1 MLDRASVIEGD
12 FIAEAM
18 DNFDSPSA
26 RIDAEIALQRGRVST
41 LALACAF
48 ATIVSAAW
56 YMWPAL
62 NNESIAIFNRLG
74 PVGLLL
80 ASALLLQDLVEPDAR
95 ARGRLGAA
103 GSLSWPAVAILG
115 IDIFSTEGT
124 VQIGHLLMFFVS
136 AGCLFTSREYLRGS
150 LDAQRFR
157 GIMTLGGLTIGG
169 AIMLSSSPEQT
180 PMMIGGLILGISG
193 VLVAKDLFGGD
204 LDRAERKRFGRV
216 LDALEVRILHLQA
229 QGVNL
234 DQASSLCRN
243 ASDVGYKDPEL
254 GFSILAQA
262 EEDIERTLALADD
275 ITEIRQVCA
284 DTVEEANEIAPTAKK
299 PQRSMDAGDRE
310 RDLGSLREAEMLYR
324 RAKKLALNIIQH
336 WTAAEEQI
344 AESSK
349 LIASLEGSQHQ
360 QLHDLLLQAKE
371 ALAREDCL
379 LALEIATTIPDHVAN
394 LGEASEGAQEAYKE
408 AVQVMEESE
417 GIDLKLWTK
426 RLEDAKQHL
435 EEGEFSLARGIS
447 DGIVRE
453 VRKEREAMGDVQ
465 RALRQRKNIQK
476 RWDGHVDAESWEER
490 LKDVSAAAKR
500 KSWSH
505 AAALLDR
512 LTSDLDALDVAS
524 GDANELLN
532 YVQDEWTKLRKRL
545 EAAGIKAID
554 GERAACEKA
563 IGNADAA
570 FSEGRL
576 EDTLTALGEADG
588 LMEKLRRRV

>member
-1 MLDRASVIEGD
+1 
-12 FIAEAM
+12 M
-18 DNFDSPSA
+18 DNLDSPSA
-26 RIDAEIALQRGRVST
+26 RIDAEIALQKGKVSS
-41 LALACAF
+41 LALFCAF
-48 ATIVSAAW
+48 TTIASAAW

-103 GSLSWPAVAILG
+103 GSLSWPAIAVLG
-115 IDIFSTEGT
+115 IDCFSTEGS
-124 VQIGHLLMFFVS
+124 VLVGHLLMFVVS
-136 AGCLFTSREYLRGS
+136 AGCFFMSREYLRGS

-169 AIMLSSSPEQT
+169 AILLSSNPESN
-180 PMMIGGLILGISG
+180 PLIVGALILSVSG
-193 VLVAKDLFGGD
+193 LLVVQDLFGDD
-204 LDRAERKRFGRV
+204 LDRAERKRFGRT
-216 LDALEVRILHLQA
+216 LDALEVRILNLQA
-229 QGVNL
+229 QGVSL

-284 DTVEEANEIAPTAKK
+284 DTVEQASEIAPTAKK
-299 PQRSMDAGDRE
+299 PLRSMNAGDRE

-336 WTAAEEQI
+336 WTAAEQQI
-344 AESSK
+344 AESSQ
-349 LIASLEGSQHQ
+349 LISTLEGSQHQ

-371 ALAREDCL
+371 ALAKEDCV

-394 LGEASEGAQEAYKE
+394 LGEASEGAEEAYIE

-417 GIDLKLWTK
+417 GLDLKLWNK
-426 RLEDAKQHL
+426 RLESAKEHL
-435 EEGEFSLARGIS
+435 DQGEFSLARGVS
-447 DGIVRE
+447 DGIIRE

-465 RALRQRKNIQK
+465 RALRQKKNIQK
-476 RWDGHVDAESWEER
+476 RWEGHIDADAWEER
-490 LKDVSAAAKR
+490 LKDVAAASKR

-512 LTSDLDALDVAS
+512 LTTDLDALDTAS
-524 GDANELLN
+524 GDANELLT
-532 YVQDEWTKLRKRL
+532 YVQDEWSKLRKKL

-563 IGNADAA
+563 VGNADSAYK
-570 FSEGRL
+570 EGRL

>member
-1 MLDRASVIEGD
+1 
-12 FIAEAM
+12 M
-18 DNFDSPSA
+18 DNLDSPSA
-26 RIDAEIALQRGRVST
+26 RIDAEIALQKGKVSS
-41 LALACAF
+41 LALFCAF
-48 ATIVSAAW
+48 TTIASAAW

-103 GSLSWPAVAILG
+103 GSLSWPAIAVLG
-115 IDIFSTEGT
+115 IDCFSTEGS
-124 VQIGHLLMFFVS
+124 VMVGHLLMFVVS
-136 AGCLFTSREYLRGS
+136 AGCFFMSREYLRGS

-169 AIMLSSSPEQT
+169 AILLSSNPESN
-180 PMMIGGLILGISG
+180 PLIVGALILSVSG
-193 VLVAKDLFGGD
+193 LLVVQDLFGGD
-204 LDRAERKRFGRV
+204 LDRAERKRFGRT
-216 LDALEVRILHLQA
+216 LDALEVRILNLQA
-229 QGVNL
+229 QGVSL

-284 DTVEEANEIAPTAKK
+284 DTVEQASEIAPTAKK
-299 PQRSMDAGDRE
+299 PLRSMNAGDRE

-336 WTAAEEQI
+336 WAAAEHQI
-344 AESSK
+344 AESSQ
-349 LIASLEGSQHQ
+349 LISTLEGSQHQ

-371 ALAREDCL
+371 ALAKEDCV

-394 LGEASEGAQEAYKE
+394 LGEASEGAEEAYIE

-417 GIDLKLWTK
+417 GLDLKLWNK
-426 RLEDAKQHL
+426 RLESAKEHL
-435 EEGEFSLARGIS
+435 DQGEFSLARGVS
-447 DGIVRE
+447 DGIIRE

-465 RALRQRKNIQK
+465 RALRQKKNIQK
-476 RWDGHVDAESWEER
+476 RWEGHIDADAWEER
-490 LKDVSAAAKR
+490 LNDVAAASKR

-512 LTSDLDALDVAS
+512 LTTDLDALDTAS
-524 GDANELLN
+524 GDANELLT
-532 YVQDEWTKLRKRL
+532 YVQDEWSKLRKKL

-563 IGNADAA
+563 VGNADAA
-570 FSEGRL
+570 YKEGRL

>member
-1 MLDRASVIEGD
+1 
-12 FIAEAM
+12 M
-18 DNFDSPSA
+18 DNLDSPSA
-26 RIDAEIALQRGRVST
+26 RIDAEIALQKGKVSS
-41 LALACAF
+41 LALFCAF
-48 ATIVSAAW
+48 TTIASAAW

-62 NNESIAIFNRLG
+62 NNDSIAIFNRLG

-103 GSLSWPAVAILG
+103 GSLSWPAIAVLG
-115 IDIFSTEGT
+115 IDCFSTEGS
-124 VQIGHLLMFFVS
+124 VMVGHLLMFVVS
-136 AGCLFTSREYLRGS
+136 AGCFFMSREYLRGS

-169 AIMLSSSPEQT
+169 AILLSSNPESN
-180 PMMIGGLILGISG
+180 PLIVGALILSVSG
-193 VLVAKDLFGGD
+193 LLVVQDLFGGD
-204 LDRAERKRFGRV
+204 LDRAERKRFGRT
-216 LDALEVRILHLQA
+216 LDALEVQILNLQA
-229 QGVNL
+229 QGVSL

-284 DTVEEANEIAPTAKK
+284 DTVEQASEIAPTAKK
-299 PQRSMDAGDRE
+299 PLRSMNAGDRE

-336 WTAAEEQI
+336 WAAAEHQI
-344 AESSK
+344 AESSQ
-349 LIASLEGSQHQ
+349 LISTLEGSQHQ

-371 ALAREDCL
+371 ALAKEDCV

-394 LGEASEGAQEAYKE
+394 LGEASEGAEEAYIE

-417 GIDLKLWTK
+417 GLDLKLWNK
-426 RLEDAKQHL
+426 RLESAKEHL
-435 EEGEFSLARGIS
+435 DQGEFSLARGVS
-447 DGIVRE
+447 DGIIRE

-465 RALRQRKNIQK
+465 RALRQKKNIQK
-476 RWDGHVDAESWEER
+476 RWEGHIDADAWEER
-490 LKDVSAAAKR
+490 LNDVAAASKR

-512 LTSDLDALDVAS
+512 LTTDLDALDTAS
-524 GDANELLN
+524 GDANELLT
-532 YVQDEWTKLRKRL
+532 YVQDEWSKLRKKL

-563 IGNADAA
+563 VGNADSAYK
-570 FSEGRL
+570 EGRL

>member
-1 MLDRASVIEGD
+1 
-12 FIAEAM
+12 M
-18 DNFDSPSA
+18 DNLDSPSA
-26 RIDAEIALQRGRVST
+26 RIDAEIALQKGKVSS
-41 LALACAF
+41 LALFCAF
-48 ATIVSAAW
+48 TTIASAAW

-103 GSLSWPAVAILG
+103 GSLSWPAIAVLG
-115 IDIFSTEGT
+115 IDCFSTEGS
-124 VQIGHLLMFFVS
+124 VLVGHLLMFVVS
-136 AGCLFTSREYLRGS
+136 AGCFFTSREYLRGS

-169 AIMLSSSPEQT
+169 AILLSSNPESN
-180 PMMIGGLILGISG
+180 PLIVGALILSVSG
-193 VLVAKDLFGGD
+193 LLVIQDLFGGD
-204 LDRAERKRFGRV
+204 LDRAERKRFGRT
-216 LDALEVRILHLQA
+216 LDALEVRILNLQA
-229 QGVNL
+229 QGVSL

-284 DTVEEANEIAPTAKK
+284 DTVEQASEIAPTAKK
-299 PQRSMDAGDRE
+299 PLRSMNAGDRE

-336 WTAAEEQI
+336 WAAAEHQI
-344 AESSK
+344 AESSQ
-349 LIASLEGSQHQ
+349 LISTLEGSQHQ

-371 ALAREDCL
+371 ALAKEDCV

-394 LGEASEGAQEAYKE
+394 LGEASEGAEEAYIE

-417 GIDLKLWTK
+417 GLDLKLWNK
-426 RLEDAKQHL
+426 RLESAKEHL
-435 EEGEFSLARGIS
+435 DQGEFSLARGVS
-447 DGIVRE
+447 DGIIRE

-465 RALRQRKNIQK
+465 RALRQKKNIQK
-476 RWDGHVDAESWEER
+476 RWEGHIDADAWEER
-490 LKDVSAAAKR
+490 LKDVAAASKR

-512 LTSDLDALDVAS
+512 LTTDLDALDTAS
-524 GDANELLN
+524 GDANELLT
-532 YVQDEWTKLRKRL
+532 YVQDEWSKLRKKL

-563 IGNADAA
+563 VGNADSAYN
-570 FSEGRL
+570 EGRL

>member
-1 MLDRASVIEGD
+1 
-12 FIAEAM
+12 M
-18 DNFDSPSA
+18 DNLDSPSA
-26 RIDAEIALQRGRVST
+26 RIDAEIALQKGKVSS
-41 LALACAF
+41 LALFCAF
-48 ATIVSAAW
+48 TTIASAAW

-103 GSLSWPAVAILG
+103 GSLSWPAIAVLG
-115 IDIFSTEGT
+115 IDCFSTEGS
-124 VQIGHLLMFFVS
+124 VMVGHLLMFVVS
-136 AGCLFTSREYLRGS
+136 AGCFFMSREYLRGS

-169 AIMLSSSPEQT
+169 AILLSSNPESN
-180 PMMIGGLILGISG
+180 PLIVGALILSVSG
-193 VLVAKDLFGGD
+193 LLVVQDLFGGD
-204 LDRAERKRFGRV
+204 LDRAERKRFGRT
-216 LDALEVRILHLQA
+216 LDALEVRILNLQA
-229 QGVNL
+229 QGVSL

-243 ASDVGYKDPEL
+243 ASDVGYNDPEL

-284 DTVEEANEIAPTAKK
+284 DTVEQASEIAPTAKK
-299 PQRSMDAGDRE
+299 PLRSMNAGDRE

-336 WTAAEEQI
+336 WAAAEHQI
-344 AESSK
+344 AESSQ
-349 LIASLEGSQHQ
+349 LISKLEGSQHQ

-371 ALAREDCL
+371 ALAKEDCV

-394 LGEASEGAQEAYKE
+394 LGEASEGAEEAFIE

-417 GIDLKLWTK
+417 GLDLKLWNK
-426 RLEDAKQHL
+426 RLESAKEHL
-435 EEGEFSLARGIS
+435 DQGEFSLARGVS
-447 DGIVRE
+447 DGIIRE

-465 RALRQRKNIQK
+465 RALRQKKNIQK
-476 RWDGHVDAESWEER
+476 RWEGHIDADAWEER
-490 LKDVSAAAKR
+490 LKDVAAASKR

-512 LTSDLDALDVAS
+512 LTSDLDALDTAS
-524 GDANELLN
+524 GDANELLT
-532 YVQDEWTKLRKRL
+532 YVQDEWSKLRKKL

-563 IGNADAA
+563 VGNADSAYN
-570 FSEGRL
+570 EGRL

>member
-1 MLDRASVIEGD
+1 
-12 FIAEAM
+12 M
-18 DNFDSPSA
+18 DNLDSPSA
-26 RIDAEIALQRGRVST
+26 RIDAEIALQKGKVSS
-41 LALACAF
+41 LALFCAF
-48 ATIVSAAW
+48 TTIASAAW

-103 GSLSWPAVAILG
+103 GSLSWPAIAVLG
-115 IDIFSTEGT
+115 IDCFSTEGS
-124 VQIGHLLMFFVS
+124 VMVGHLLMFVVS
-136 AGCLFTSREYLRGS
+136 AGCFFMSREYLRGS

-169 AIMLSSSPEQT
+169 AILLSSNPESN
-180 PMMIGGLILGISG
+180 PMIVGALILSVSG
-193 VLVAKDLFGGD
+193 LLVIQDLFGGD
-204 LDRAERKRFGRV
+204 LDRAERKRFGRT
-216 LDALEVRILHLQA
+216 LDALEVRILNLQA
-229 QGVNL
+229 QGVSL

-284 DTVEEANEIAPTAKK
+284 DTVEQASEIAPTAKK
-299 PQRSMDAGDRE
+299 PLRSMNAGDRE

-336 WTAAEEQI
+336 WAAAEHQI
-344 AESSK
+344 AESSQ
-349 LIASLEGSQHQ
+349 LISTLEGSQHQ

-371 ALAREDCL
+371 ALAKEDCV

-394 LGEASEGAQEAYKE
+394 LGEASEGAEEAYIE

-417 GIDLKLWTK
+417 GLDLKLWNK
-426 RLEDAKQHL
+426 RLESAKEHL
-435 EEGEFSLARGIS
+435 DQGEFSLARGVS
-447 DGIVRE
+447 DGIIRE

-465 RALRQRKNIQK
+465 RALRQKKNIQK
-476 RWDGHVDAESWEER
+476 RWEGHIDADAWEER
-490 LKDVSAAAKR
+490 LKDVAAASKR

-512 LTSDLDALDVAS
+512 LTSDLDALDTAS
-524 GDANELLN
+524 GDANELLT
-532 YVQDEWTKLRKRL
+532 YVQDEWSKLRKKL

-563 IGNADAA
+563 VGNADSAYN
-570 FSEGRL
+570 EGRL

>member
-1 MLDRASVIEGD
+1 
-12 FIAEAM
+12 M
-18 DNFDSPSA
+18 DNLDSPSA
-26 RIDAEIALQRGRVST
+26 RIDAEIALQKGKVSS
-41 LALACAF
+41 LALFCAF
-48 ATIVSAAW
+48 TTIASAAW

-103 GSLSWPAVAILG
+103 GSLSWPAIAVLG
-115 IDIFSTEGT
+115 IDCFSTEGS
-124 VQIGHLLMFFVS
+124 VMVGHLLMFVVS
-136 AGCLFTSREYLRGS
+136 AGCFFTSREYLRGS

-169 AIMLSSSPEQT
+169 AILLSSNPESN
-180 PMMIGGLILGISG
+180 PLIVGALILSVSG
-193 VLVAKDLFGGD
+193 LLVVQDLFGGD
-204 LDRAERKRFGRV
+204 LDRAERKRFGRT
-216 LDALEVRILHLQA
+216 LDALEVRILNLQA
-229 QGVNL
+229 QGVSL

-284 DTVEEANEIAPTAKK
+284 DTVEQASEIAPTAKK
-299 PQRSMDAGDRE
+299 PLRSMNAGDRE

-336 WTAAEEQI
+336 WAAAEHQI
-344 AESSK
+344 AESSQ
-349 LIASLEGSQHQ
+349 LISTLEGSQHQ

-371 ALAREDCL
+371 ALAKEDCV
-379 LALEIATTIPDHVAN
+379 LALEIATTIPDHVTN
-394 LGEASEGAQEAYKE
+394 LGEASEGAEEAYIE

-417 GIDLKLWTK
+417 GLDLKLWNK
-426 RLEDAKQHL
+426 RLESAKEHL
-435 EEGEFSLARGIS
+435 DQGEFSLARGVS
-447 DGIVRE
+447 DGIIRE

-465 RALRQRKNIQK
+465 RALRQKKNIKK
-476 RWDGHVDAESWEER
+476 RWEGHIDADAWEER
-490 LKDVSAAAKR
+490 LKDVAAASKR

-512 LTSDLDALDVAS
+512 LTSDLDALDTAS
-524 GDANELLN
+524 GDANELLT
-532 YVQDEWTKLRKRL
+532 YVQDEWSKLRKKL

-563 IGNADAA
+563 VGNADSAYK
-570 FSEGRL
+570 EGRL

>member
-1 MLDRASVIEGD
+1 
-12 FIAEAM
+12 M
-18 DNFDSPSA
+18 DNLDSPSA
-26 RIDAEIALQRGRVST
+26 RIDAEIALQKGKVSS
-41 LALACAF
+41 LALFCAF
-48 ATIVSAAW
+48 TTIASAAW

-103 GSLSWPAVAILG
+103 GSLSWPAIAVLG
-115 IDIFSTEGT
+115 IDCFSTEGS
-124 VQIGHLLMFFVS
+124 VLVGHLLMFVVS
-136 AGCLFTSREYLRGS
+136 AGCFFTSREYLRGS

-169 AIMLSSSPEQT
+169 AILLSSNPESN
-180 PMMIGGLILGISG
+180 PLIVGALILSVSG
-193 VLVAKDLFGGD
+193 LLVIQDLFGGD
-204 LDRAERKRFGRV
+204 LDRAERKRFGRT
-216 LDALEVRILHLQA
+216 LDALEVRILNLQA
-229 QGVNL
+229 QGVSL

-284 DTVEEANEIAPTAKK
+284 DTVEQASEIAPTAKK
-299 PQRSMDAGDRE
+299 PLRSMNAGDRE

-336 WTAAEEQI
+336 WAAAEHQI
-344 AESSK
+344 AESSQ
-349 LIASLEGSQHQ
+349 LISTLEGSQHQ

-371 ALAREDCL
+371 ALAKEDCV

-394 LGEASEGAQEAYKE
+394 LGEASEGAEEAYIE

-417 GIDLKLWTK
+417 GLDLKLWNK
-426 RLEDAKQHL
+426 RLESAKEHL
-435 EEGEFSLARGIS
+435 DQGEFSLARGVS
-447 DGIVRE
+447 DGIIRE

-465 RALRQRKNIQK
+465 RALRQKKNIQK
-476 RWDGHVDAESWEER
+476 RWEGHIDADAWEER
-490 LKDVSAAAKR
+490 LKDVAAASKR

-512 LTSDLDALDVAS
+512 LTSDLDALDTAS
-524 GDANELLN
+524 GDANELLT
-532 YVQDEWTKLRKRL
+532 YVQDEWSKLRKKL

-563 IGNADAA
+563 VGNADSAYK
-570 FSEGRL
+570 EGRL

>member
-1 MLDRASVIEGD
+1 
-12 FIAEAM
+12 
-18 DNFDSPSA
+18 
-26 RIDAEIALQRGRVST
+26 
-41 LALACAF
+41 
-48 ATIVSAAW
+48 
-56 YMWPAL
+56 MWPAL

-103 GSLSWPAVAILG
+103 GSLSWPAIAVLG
-115 IDIFSTEGT
+115 IDCFSTEGS
-124 VQIGHLLMFFVS
+124 VLVGHLLMFVVS
-136 AGCLFTSREYLRGS
+136 AGCFFTSREYLRGS

-169 AIMLSSSPEQT
+169 AILLSSNPESN
-180 PMMIGGLILGISG
+180 PLIVGALILSVSG
-193 VLVAKDLFGGD
+193 LLVIQDLFGGD
-204 LDRAERKRFGRV
+204 LDRAERKRFGRT
-216 LDALEVRILHLQA
+216 LDALEVRILNLQA
-229 QGVNL
+229 QGVSL

-284 DTVEEANEIAPTAKK
+284 DAVEQASEIAPTAKK
-299 PQRSMDAGDRE
+299 PLRSLNAGDRE

-336 WTAAEEQI
+336 WAAAENQI
-344 AESSK
+344 AESSQ
-349 LIASLEGSQHQ
+349 LISTLDGSQHQ

-371 ALAREDCL
+371 ALAKEDCV

-394 LGEASEGAQEAYKE
+394 LGEASEGAEEAYIE

-417 GIDLKLWTK
+417 GLDLKLWNQ
-426 RLEDAKQHL
+426 RLENAKQHL
-435 EEGEFSLARGIS
+435 DQGEFSLARGVS
-447 DGIVRE
+447 DGIIRE

-465 RALRQRKNIQK
+465 RALRQKKNIQK
-476 RWDGHVDAESWEER
+476 RWEGHVDEDAWQER
-490 LKDVSAAAKR
+490 LKDVAAASKR

-512 LTSDLDALDVAS
+512 LTSDLDALEAAS
-524 GDANELLN
+524 GDANELLT
-532 YVQDEWTKLRKRL
+532 YVQDEWSKLRKKL

-563 IGNADAA
+563 VGNANSAYN
-570 FSEGRL
+570 EGRL
-576 EDTLTALGEADG
+576 EDTLHALGEADG

>member
-1 MLDRASVIEGD
+1 
-12 FIAEAM
+12 M
-18 DNFDSPSA
+18 DNLDSPSA
-26 RIDAEIALQRGRVST
+26 RIDAEIALQRGKVSS
-41 LALACAF
+41 LALFCAF
-48 ATIVSAAW
+48 TTIASAAW

-62 NNESIAIFNRLG
+62 NNDSIAIFNRLG

-103 GSLSWPAVAILG
+103 GSLSWPAIAVLG
-115 IDIFSTEGT
+115 IDCFSTEGS
-124 VQIGHLLMFFVS
+124 VLVGHLLMFVVS

-169 AIMLSSSPEQT
+169 AILLSSNPESN
-180 PMMIGGLILGISG
+180 PMIVGALILSLSG
-193 VLVAKDLFGGD
+193 LLVVQDLFGGD
-204 LDRAERKRFGRV
+204 LDRAERKRFGRT
-216 LDALEVRILHLQA
+216 LDALEVRILNLQA
-229 QGVNL
+229 QGVSL

-284 DTVEEANEIAPTAKK
+284 DTVEQASEIAPTAKK
-299 PQRSMDAGDRE
+299 PLRSMNAGDRE

-336 WTAAEEQI
+336 WAAAENQI
-344 AESSK
+344 AESSQ
-349 LIASLEGSQHQ
+349 LISKLEGSQHQ

-371 ALAREDCL
+371 ALAKEDCV

-394 LGEASEGAQEAYKE
+394 LGEASEGAEEAYIE

-417 GIDLKLWTK
+417 GLDLKLWNK
-426 RLEDAKQHL
+426 RLESAKEHL
-435 EEGEFSLARGIS
+435 DQGEFSLARGVS
-447 DGIVRE
+447 DGIIRE
-453 VRKEREAMGDVQ
+453 VKKEREAMGDVQ
-465 RALRQRKNIQK
+465 RALRQKKNIQK
-476 RWDGHVDAESWEER
+476 RWEGHIDADAWEER
-490 LKDVSAAAKR
+490 LKDVAAASKR

-505 AAALLDR
+505 AAALLER
-512 LTSDLDALDVAS
+512 LTSDLDALDAAS
-524 GDANELLN
+524 GDANELLT
-532 YVQDEWTKLRKRL
+532 YVQDEWSKLRKKL

-563 IGNADAA
+563 VGNADSAYK
-570 FSEGRL
+570 EGRL

>member
-1 MLDRASVIEGD
+1 
-12 FIAEAM
+12 M
-18 DNFDSPSA
+18 DNLDSPSA
-26 RIDAEIALQRGRVST
+26 RIDAEIALQKGKVSS
-41 LALACAF
+41 LALFCAF
-48 ATIVSAAW
+48 TTIASAAW

-103 GSLSWPAVAILG
+103 GSLSWPAIAVLG
-115 IDIFSTEGT
+115 IDCFSTEGS
-124 VQIGHLLMFFVS
+124 VLVGHLLMFVVS

-169 AIMLSSSPEQT
+169 AILLSSNPESN
-180 PMMIGGLILGISG
+180 PMIVGALILSLSG
-193 VLVAKDLFGGD
+193 LLVVQDLFSGD
-204 LDRAERKRFGRV
+204 LDRAERKRFGRT
-216 LDALEVRILHLQA
+216 LDALEVRILNLQA
-229 QGVNL
+229 QGVSL

-284 DTVEEANEIAPTAKK
+284 DTVEQASEIAPTAKK
-299 PQRSMDAGDRE
+299 PLRSMNAGDRE

-336 WTAAEEQI
+336 WAAAENQI
-344 AESSK
+344 AESSQ
-349 LIASLEGSQHQ
+349 LISKLEGSQHQ

-371 ALAREDCL
+371 ALAKEDCV

-394 LGEASEGAQEAYKE
+394 LGEASEGAEEAYIE

-417 GIDLKLWTK
+417 GLDLKLWNK
-426 RLEDAKQHL
+426 RLESAKEHL
-435 EEGEFSLARGIS
+435 DQGEFSLARGVS
-447 DGIVRE
+447 DGIIRE
-453 VRKEREAMGDVQ
+453 VKKEREAMGDVQ
-465 RALRQRKNIQK
+465 RALRQKKNIQK
-476 RWDGHVDAESWEER
+476 RWEGHIDADAWEER
-490 LKDVSAAAKR
+490 LKDVAAASKR

-505 AAALLDR
+505 AAALLER
-512 LTSDLDALDVAS
+512 LTSDLDALDAAS
-524 GDANELLN
+524 GDANELLT
-532 YVQDEWTKLRKRL
+532 YVQDEWSKLRKKL

-563 IGNADAA
+563 VGNADSAYK
-570 FSEGRL
+570 EGRL

>member
-1 MLDRASVIEGD
+1 
-12 FIAEAM
+12 M
-18 DNFDSPSA
+18 DNLDSPSA
-26 RIDAEIALQRGRVST
+26 RIDAEIALQRRKVSS
-41 LALACAF
+41 LALFCAF
-48 ATIVSAAW
+48 TTIASAAW

-103 GSLSWPAVAILG
+103 GSLSWPAIAVLG
-115 IDIFSTEGT
+115 IDCFSTEGS
-124 VQIGHLLMFFVS
+124 VLVGHLLMFVVS

-169 AIMLSSSPEQT
+169 AILLSSNPESN
-180 PMMIGGLILGISG
+180 PMIVGALILSLSG
-193 VLVAKDLFGGD
+193 LLVVQDLFGGD
-204 LDRAERKRFGRV
+204 LDRAERKRFGRT
-216 LDALEVRILHLQA
+216 LDALEVRILNLQA
-229 QGVNL
+229 QGVSL

-284 DTVEEANEIAPTAKK
+284 DTVEQASEIAPTAKK
-299 PQRSMDAGDRE
+299 PLRSMNAGDRE

-336 WTAAEEQI
+336 WAAAENQI
-344 AESSK
+344 AESSQ
-349 LIASLEGSQHQ
+349 LISKLEGSQHQ

-371 ALAREDCL
+371 ALAKEDCV

-394 LGEASEGAQEAYKE
+394 LGEASEGAEEAYIE

-417 GIDLKLWTK
+417 GLDLKLWNK
-426 RLEDAKQHL
+426 RLESAKEHL
-435 EEGEFSLARGIS
+435 DQGEFSLARGVS
-447 DGIVRE
+447 DGIIRE
-453 VRKEREAMGDVQ
+453 VKKEREAMGDVQ
-465 RALRQRKNIQK
+465 RALRQKKNIQK
-476 RWDGHVDAESWEER
+476 RWEGHIDADAWEER
-490 LKDVSAAAKR
+490 LKDVAAASKR

-505 AAALLDR
+505 AAALLER
-512 LTSDLDALDVAS
+512 LTSDLDALDAAS
-524 GDANELLN
+524 GDANELLT
-532 YVQDEWTKLRKRL
+532 YVQDEWSKLRKKL

-563 IGNADAA
+563 VGNADSAYK
-570 FSEGRL
+570 EGRL

>member
-1 MLDRASVIEGD
+1 
-12 FIAEAM
+12 M
-18 DNFDSPSA
+18 DNLDSPSA
-26 RIDAEIALQRGRVST
+26 RIDAEIALQKGKVSS
-41 LALACAF
+41 LALFCAF
-48 ATIVSAAW
+48 TTIASAAW

-62 NNESIAIFNRLG
+62 NNDSIAIFNRLG

-103 GSLSWPAVAILG
+103 GSLSWPAIAVLG
-115 IDIFSTEGT
+115 IDCFSTEGS
-124 VQIGHLLMFFVS
+124 VMVGHLLMFVVS
-136 AGCLFTSREYLRGS
+136 AGCFFMSREYLRGS

-169 AIMLSSSPEQT
+169 AILLSSNPESN
-180 PMMIGGLILGISG
+180 PLIVGALILSVSG
-193 VLVAKDLFGGD
+193 LLVVQDLFGGD
-204 LDRAERKRFGRV
+204 LDRAERKRFGRT
-216 LDALEVRILHLQA
+216 LDALEVRILNLQA
-229 QGVNL
+229 QGVSL

-284 DTVEEANEIAPTAKK
+284 DSVEQASEIAPTAKK
-299 PQRSMDAGDRE
+299 PLRSMNAGDRE

-336 WTAAEEQI
+336 WAAAEHQI
-344 AESSK
+344 AESSQ
-349 LIASLEGSQHQ
+349 LISTLEGSQHQ

-371 ALAREDCL
+371 ALAKEDCV

-394 LGEASEGAQEAYKE
+394 LGEASEGAEEAYIE

-417 GIDLKLWTK
+417 GLDLKLWNK
-426 RLEDAKQHL
+426 RLESAKEHL
-435 EEGEFSLARGIS
+435 DQGEFSLARGVS
-447 DGIVRE
+447 DGIIRE

-465 RALRQRKNIQK
+465 RALRQKKNIQK
-476 RWDGHVDAESWEER
+476 RWEGHIDADAWEER
-490 LKDVSAAAKR
+490 LNDVAAASKR

-512 LTSDLDALDVAS
+512 LTTDLDALDTAS
-524 GDANELLN
+524 GDANELLT
-532 YVQDEWTKLRKRL
+532 YVQDEWSKLRKKL

-563 IGNADAA
+563 VGNADSAYK
-570 FSEGRL
+570 EGRL

>member
-1 MLDRASVIEGD
+1 
-12 FIAEAM
+12 M
-18 DNFDSPSA
+18 DNLDSPSA
-26 RIDAEIALQRGRVST
+26 RIDAEIALQKGKVSS
-41 LALACAF
+41 LALVCAF
-48 ATIVSAAW
+48 ASIASAAW

-80 ASALLLQDLVEPDAR
+80 ASSLLLQDFVEPDAR

-103 GSLSWPAVAILG
+103 GSLSWPAIAILG
-115 IDIFSTEGT
+115 IDIFNTQGTE
-124 VQIGHLLMFFVS
+124 QIGHLLMFVVS
-136 AGCLFTSREYLRGS
+136 SACLFTSREYLRGS

-169 AIMLSSSPEQT
+169 AILLSSNPQQNS
-180 PMMIGGLILGISG
+180 ILVGALILGSAG
-193 VLVAKDLFGGD
+193 LLVMKDLFGGD
-204 LDRAERKRFGRV
+204 LDRAERKRFGRT
-216 LDALEVRILHLQA
+216 LDALETRILNLQA
-229 QGVNL
+229 QGASL

-262 EEDIERTLALADD
+262 EEDIERTLALAED

-284 DTVEEANEIAPTAKK
+284 DTVEQASDIAPTAKK

-324 RAKKLALNIIQH
+324 RAKKLALNIIEH
-336 WTAAEEQI
+336 WAAAEEQI

-349 LIASLEGSQHQ
+349 LISSLEGSQHQ
-360 QLHDLLLQAKE
+360 QLHELLLQAKE
-371 ALAREDCL
+371 ALAKEDCL
-379 LALEIATTIPDHVAN
+379 LALEIAATIPDHVAN

-408 AVQVMEESE
+408 AVEVMEESE
-417 GIDLKLWTK
+417 GLDLKLWNK
-426 RLEDAKQHL
+426 RLEDAKKHL
-435 EEGEFSLARGIS
+435 EQGEFSLARGVS

-465 RALRQRKNIQK
+465 RALRQKKTIEK
-476 RWDGHVDAESWEER
+476 RWEGHVDAEAWEER
-490 LKDVSAAAKR
+490 LKDVNAAAKR

-512 LTSDLDALDVAS
+512 LTADLDALDVAS
-524 GDANELLN
+524 GDANELLT
-532 YVQDEWTKLRKRL
+532 YVQDEWTALRKKL

-563 IGNADAA
+563 VGNADVA

-576 EDTLTALGEADG
+576 EDTLNALGEADG
-588 LMEKLRRRV
+588 LMEKLRRRI

>member
-1 MLDRASVIEGD
+1 
-12 FIAEAM
+12 M
-18 DNFDSPSA
+18 DNLDSPSA
-26 RIDAEIALQRGRVST
+26 RIDAEIALQKGKVSS
-41 LALACAF
+41 LALFCAF
-48 ATIVSAAW
+48 TTIASAAW

-62 NNESIAIFNRLG
+62 NNDSIAIFNRLG

-103 GSLSWPAVAILG
+103 GSLSWPAIAVLG
-115 IDIFSTEGT
+115 IDCFSTEGS
-124 VQIGHLLMFFVS
+124 VMVGHLLMFVVS
-136 AGCLFTSREYLRGS
+136 AGCFFMSREYLRGS

-169 AIMLSSSPEQT
+169 AILLSSNPESN
-180 PMMIGGLILGISG
+180 PLIVGALILSVSG
-193 VLVAKDLFGGD
+193 FLVVQDLFGGD
-204 LDRAERKRFGRV
+204 LDRAERKRFGRT
-216 LDALEVRILHLQA
+216 LDALEVQILNLQA
-229 QGVNL
+229 QGVSL

-284 DTVEEANEIAPTAKK
+284 DTVEQASEIAPTAKK
-299 PQRSMDAGDRE
+299 PLRSMNAGDRE

-336 WTAAEEQI
+336 WAAAEHQI
-344 AESSK
+344 AESSQ
-349 LIASLEGSQHQ
+349 LISTLEGSQHQ

-371 ALAREDCL
+371 ALAKEDCV

-394 LGEASEGAQEAYKE
+394 LGEASEGAEEAYIE

-417 GIDLKLWTK
+417 GLDLKLWNK
-426 RLEDAKQHL
+426 RLESAKEHL
-435 EEGEFSLARGIS
+435 DQGEFSLARGVS
-447 DGIVRE
+447 DGIIRE

-465 RALRQRKNIQK
+465 RALRQKKNIQK
-476 RWDGHVDAESWEER
+476 RWEGHIDADAWEER
-490 LKDVSAAAKR
+490 LKDVAAASKR

-512 LTSDLDALDVAS
+512 LTTDLDALDTAS
-524 GDANELLN
+524 GDANELLT
-532 YVQDEWTKLRKRL
+532 YVQDEWSKLRKKL

-563 IGNADAA
+563 VGNADAA
-570 FSEGRL
+570 YKEGRL